1 MQADTHTFTPK
12 YALAHNQADVLFVS
26 LPKPIKQ
33 THIRMHLHIIFDSAD
48 YVDAITPPSWSTF
61 PEESLDLCIAH
72 PNAGEHELPV
82 WVGDDVGCAFPPERT
97 ATRCMRQCQILLSYE
112 HAPVRLFRG
121 RLPLSLLASVS
132 V

>member
-1 MQADTHTFTPK
+1 
-12 YALAHNQADVLFVS
+12 
-26 LPKPIKQ
+26 
-33 THIRMHLHIIFDSAD
+33 MHLHIIFDSAD

-72 PNAGEHELPV
+72 PNAGKHELPV
-82 WVGDDVGCAFPPERT
+82 WVGDGVGCAFPPERT
-97 ATRCMRQCQILLSYE
+97 ATRRMRQCQILLSYE